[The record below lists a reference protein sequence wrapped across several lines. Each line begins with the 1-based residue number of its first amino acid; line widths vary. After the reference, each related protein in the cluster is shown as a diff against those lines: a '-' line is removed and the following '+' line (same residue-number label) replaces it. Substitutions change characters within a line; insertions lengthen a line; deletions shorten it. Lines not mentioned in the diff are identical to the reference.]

1 MFVMLHLEKIKFN
14 QKNVVIFVKTFYCS
28 LLPIFRPAAEEL
40 MQSSNL
46 SPTDIIAK
54 AIAKVA
60 GHTELRRRSLIT
72 GQDTFAT
79 MMLQIGKPMYS
90 ATYVFNCLRRGLPED
105 TVVKVKGMS
114 LTKDNL
120 GAVFDIPSELVNE
133 FLAAASNDRFTITLL
148 DSLPDLQAR
157 PDRNPQGRSGQ
168 GGRGGGRSGGGRGS
182 SFSGRGSFGGPMNLQ
197 GRGGGNFG
205 AHMPAPGRGSVLGNP
220 NLSGASRGGFSSGHN
235 NGQGRGGRG
244 GRGRGSRGRYPPPSI
259 SMISYDLLVDEELGI
274 GRGCSNCSR
283 IGEGGRGDITS
294 LSCLQFVPQLLL
306 AVIVERLFLQ

>member
-1 MFVMLHLEKIKFN
+1 MLSN
-14 QKNVVIFVKTFYCS
+14 IFVKTFYCS
-28 LLPIFRPAAEEL
+28 LLPIFRPAAEQL

-72 GQDTFAT
+72 GQDAFAT

-90 ATYVFNCLRRGLPED
+90 ATYVFNCLRRVLPED
-105 TVVKVKGMS
+105 TVGKVKGMS

-120 GAVFDIPSELVNE
+120 GAVFDIPSELVDE

-157 PDRNPQGRSGQ
+157 PNRNPQGRSGQ
-168 GGRGGGRSGGGRGS
+168 GGRGGGNSSQGGRGVGRSGGGRGS

-197 GRGGGNFG
+197 GQGGGNFG
-205 AHMPAPGRGSVLGNP
+205 AHMPGPGRGSVLGNP

-235 NGQGRGGRG
+235 NGQWRGGRG
-244 GRGRGSRGRYPPPSI
+244 VRGRGSRGR
-259 SMISYDLLVDEELGI
+259 
-274 GRGCSNCSR
+274 
-283 IGEGGRGDITS
+283 
-294 LSCLQFVPQLLL
+294 
-306 AVIVERLFLQ
+306 